1 MCDEMGGTCCDACQA
16 RAGGAGN
23 AGPDKLGDTQPVTLS
38 TAPIP
43 LSLTGGKAKFNTPFD
58 RSKADFVERQNN
70 VSAYA
75 QFG

>member
-1 MCDEMGGTCCDACQA
+1 M
-16 RAGGAGN
+16 AGGAGN

-43 LSLTGGKAKFNTPFD
+43 LSLTGGQPKYNTPFD
-58 RSKADFVERQNN
+58 QRKADFVQRQAN
-70 VSAYA
+70 VATYA